1 MTTFDDR
8 LVALK
13 EIHDLFNGIRNV
25 KTKEALTYKM
35 NEEVDYVIDALETLY
50 YDTIVRHKKWIV
62 PKIHKERHDTI
73 VKTKKTMQLFM
84 PYMIA
89 YNVMNDSVVPD
100 DTLSSA
106 SI

>member
-1 MTTFDDR
+1 MTTFEDR

-13 EIHDLFNGIRNV
+13 EISDLFNGIRNI

-50 YDTIVRHKKWIV
+50 YDTIIRHKKWVV
-62 PKIHKERHDTI
+62 PKINKDRHDTI
-73 VKTKKTMQLFM
+73 VKTRKTMQLFM

-89 YNVMNDSVVPD
+89 YNVLSDTAPEDMSLGDS
-100 DTLSSA
+100 
-106 SI
+106 I

>member
-1 MTTFDDR
+1 MTTFEDR

-13 EIHDLFNGIRNV
+13 EINELFNGIRNV
-25 KTKEALTYKM
+25 KTKDALIHKM
-35 NEEVDYVIDALETLY
+35 DDEIDYVIDSLETLY
-50 YDTIVRHKKWIV
+50 YDTILRHKKWIV

-89 YNVMNDSVVPD
+89 YNVLS
-100 DTLSSA
+100 DTALEDAPSQV